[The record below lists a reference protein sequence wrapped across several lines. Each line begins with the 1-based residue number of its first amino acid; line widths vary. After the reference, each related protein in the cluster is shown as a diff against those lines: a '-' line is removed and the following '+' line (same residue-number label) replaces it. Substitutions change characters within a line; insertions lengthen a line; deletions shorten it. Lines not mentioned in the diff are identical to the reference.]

1 MKLPIVMSII
11 LLFVSCEDNS
21 VKPENQNHRPV
32 IFSLSVFP
40 NIIGPQD
47 SAIVICNAYDPDG
60 DTLVYDWISD
70 GKSKI
75 KGTLFDELFLYNTYE
90 NYRVVYPKNLN
101 PIPIDTLWI
110 QCFARDR
117 KGMSDAQ
124 LISFILYQE

>member
-101 PIPIDTLWI
+101 SIPINTL
-110 QCFARDR
+110 
-117 KGMSDAQ
+117 
-124 LISFILYQE
+124 